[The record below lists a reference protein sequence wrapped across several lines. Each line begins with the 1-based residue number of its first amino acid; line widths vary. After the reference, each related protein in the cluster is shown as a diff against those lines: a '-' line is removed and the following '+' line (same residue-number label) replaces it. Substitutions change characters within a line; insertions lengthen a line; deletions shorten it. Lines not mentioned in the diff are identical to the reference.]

1 MKPENKPGRIN
12 KTRWFICLI
21 AWWVAAVFFY
31 LFIAAQENN
40 RFERVTTAGIKI
52 VLLNAEQAGLPLLEQ
67 NVPALTRLAQD
78 VAREKGMI
86 NVSIVDHKNKI
97 IAFTNPDQLLAMSS
111 KAIQQK
117 KGVSYWPHTLDDGT
131 RAVCFSSDIIYAG
144 TKIGEI
150 FLAMDASGPV
160 GLTTA
165 FFLTALVS
173 FLLIVFTLLVL
184 DFHGL
189 QALRLAMG
197 TEIRTWT
204 AGDGDPS
211 DDREMICP
219 VCGSHKPL
227 SRSFMLEANLARFP
241 VVRLAKKENETA
253 QLLHEKGVNLR
264 EISRRDDLGWFRR
277 QMIHRC
283 ADIIKK
289 LSGD

>member
-1 MKPENKPGRIN
+1 MKPENKPVRIR
-12 KTRWFICLI
+12 KTRWFICLLI
-21 AWWVAAVFFY
+21 WWVAAVFFY

-40 RFERVTTAGIKI
+40 RVGRVTATGINT

-78 VAREKGMI
+78 VARVKGVV
-86 NVSIVDHKNKI
+86 NVSIIDHKNKI
-97 IAFTNPDQLLAMSS
+97 IAFTNPDQLLATSS
-111 KAIQQK
+111 KTAQQK
-117 KGVSYWPHTLDDGT
+117 EGVSYWPHKLDNGT
-131 RAVCFSSDIIYAG
+131 RAVCFSSDIIYSG

-150 FLAMDASGPV
+150 FLAMNASGSV
-160 GLTTA
+160 GLTTT
-165 FFLTALVS
+165 FFVSALVS
-173 FLLIVFTLLVL
+173 FLLIVFILLVL
-184 DFHGL
+184 DFQGVY
-189 QALRLAMG
+189 ALRSAIG
-197 TEIRTWT
+197 ERIRAWT

-227 SRSFMLEANLARFP
+227 SRSFVLQANLERFA
-241 VVRLAKKENETA
+241 VVRSAQKENGAA
-253 QLLHEKGVNLR
+253 QLLQLKGVNLR